1 MQIKWVVICFFLTS
15 CVYSGGSSDITI
27 ISVDQSGTDQSK
39 IEFCSDFNLDKMS
52 AQAFFEQAE
61 IITAVK
67 MHDEYSYL
75 PCFVKGKCLRKNVPC
90 SWEIRAGGTAY
101 LELDGETIIYGCK
114 SCPEQ
119 LMSGN

>member
-1 MQIKWVVICFFLTS
+1 MQVKLVFIFMFLTS
-15 CVYSGGSSDITI
+15 CAYNGGPSDITI
-27 ISVDQSGTDQSK
+27 ISVDQSGAGQGK
-39 IEFCSDFNLDKMS
+39 IEFCSDFSLDKIS

-75 PCFVKGKCLRKNVPC
+75 PCFVKGKCLRKNAPC

-101 LELDGETIIYGCK
+101 LAFDGETIIYGCK
-114 SCPEQ
+114 SCSEQ
-119 LMSGN
+119 LMGGN